1 MSLGRFRPLWVPA
14 CVYTGLGQ
22 VVEQRKV
29 AGSKRVHVLLSRQ
42 GSFAHLGLRQTAVVD
57 SQPVNLDAL
66 AAGPRCPRT
75 LALG

>member
-42 GSFAHLGLRQTAVVD
+42 GSFRTSACGRQ
-57 SQPVNLDAL
+57 Q
-66 AAGPRCPRT
+66 
-75 LALG
+75 